1 MSPSGLEEFHE
12 HYEDAADVEH
22 RTLSALAVNALLDC
36 ARNGRFGE
44 YHQLWPVIAEKATL
58 PQAGPVL
65 LTVLES
71 DAPYLSRYHCAAA
84 LLKLAGESLAAF
96 TPVSLS
102 SGGPQSIRA
111 NLDKITTL
119 LRDHTP

>member
-1 MSPSGLEEFHE
+1 MPPSGLEEFHE
-12 HYEDAADVEH
+12 QYEDAADAE
-22 RTLSALAVNALLDC
+22 RRALSALSVQALLDR

-44 YHQLWPVIAEKATL
+44 YYQLWPVIAEKATL

-71 DAPYLSRYHCAAA
+71 DAPYLTRYHCAAA
-84 LLKLAGESLAAF
+84 LLKLAGEPLAAF

-102 SGGPQSIRA
+102 SGGPQAIRA
-111 NLDKITTL
+111 NLDKIAAF
-119 LRDHTP
+119 LRGHTP